1 MTQNTAAAMAD
12 IARRLRFSRTT
23 RYRTIA
29 RTLPYVYRHAIRKS
43 FRKSGSA
50 RSSTIELYQPEFA
63 RFVHDLY
70 CAMFLRGYRQST
82 GYPVDRSTGLLAV
95 LYVVFIYLFDD
106 EFEVRRRRGESTDA
120 ETIIAADGVH
130 QVWDVIGGYLR
141 ATGRDDEI
149 RWYIKEVLTSA
160 DFDSYKQNTQEAL
173 ARNGFDATRRVVEFD
188 SGTILGTMY
197 NLIRIFNKH
206 SHHEQCADEFKNL
219 GMAGKFLDDMADYAD
234 DVEHM
239 NPNLL
244 DALAAERP
252 SDFALARSA
261 LAAGEPIT
269 LRWWQAN
276 CPVTFADYFRR
287 TFDYYYRVSAPA
299 LRLPLDIYL
308 MLLGT
313 RRFWT
318 VSTVRASRRPD

>member
-1 MTQNTAAAMAD
+1 MTRSAAPAMAD

-29 RTLPYVYRHAIRKS
+29 RTLPYIYRQAIRKS
-43 FRKSGSA
+43 FRSSASA
-50 RSSTIELYQPEFA
+50 RSSTAELEQPEFA
-63 RFVHDLY
+63 RSVHDLY

-106 EFEVRRRRGESTDA
+106 EFEVRRRLGESTDA
-120 ETIIAADGVH
+120 ESIIAASSGNDFN
-130 QVWDVIGGYLR
+130 
-141 ATGRDDEI
+141 ATC
-149 RWYIKEVLTSA
+149 K
-160 DFDSYKQNTQEAL
+160 
-173 ARNGFDATRRVVEFD
+173 VVEFD

-197 NLIRIFNKH
+197 NLIRIFNRH
-206 SHHEQCADEFKNL
+206 SYHEQCAEEFRNL
-219 GMAGKFLDDMADYAD
+219 GMAGKFLDDVADYAD
-234 DVEHM
+234 DVEHL

-252 SDFALARSA
+252 ADFALARSA
-261 LAAGEPIT
+261 LAAGVPIT
-269 LRWWQAN
+269 LPWWRAN
-276 CPVTFADYFRR
+276 CPVTFENYFRR
-287 TFDYYYRVSAPA
+287 TFDYYHQVNAPA

-318 VSTVRASRRPD
+318 VSTVRASRRAD